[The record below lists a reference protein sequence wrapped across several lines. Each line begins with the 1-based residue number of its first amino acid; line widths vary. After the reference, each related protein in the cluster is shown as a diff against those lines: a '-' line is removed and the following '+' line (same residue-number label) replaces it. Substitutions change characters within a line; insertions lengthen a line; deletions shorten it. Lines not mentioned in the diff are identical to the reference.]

1 MDEAL
6 SQLKI
11 VFPIGADDTTK
22 ADIVFVAGV
31 SGRSTFHA
39 DMQKSIMRSV
49 VKQFK
54 PTDDIRV
61 GWVFNRAA
69 DAIVG
74 LQLDDY
80 KNKAQLRDIVDDV
93 KVTV

>member
-1 MDEAL
+1 
-6 SQLKI
+6 
-11 VFPIGADDTTK
+11 
-22 ADIVFVAGV
+22 
-31 SGRSTFHA
+31 
-39 DMQKSIMRSV
+39 MRSV